1 MFCLLKLVINVV
13 VFACVFLA
21 QDTPWTDA
29 SSTTDDAFDFTFIR
43 NESGH
48 IIKVAV
54 DQAPN
59 DTAVPLFTAN
69 EDTRF
74 ELFTWKN
81 PTQSQLLLLDNSSSI
96 ENSNFDSKLD
106 TRVFIHGW
114 YENRNRDIRIL
125 EKKMI
130 D

>member
-1 MFCLLKLVINVV
+1 MLLCLL
-13 VFACVFLA
+13 VFLA
-21 QDTPWTDA
+21 QDTPWTDP
-29 SSTTDDAFDFTFIR
+29 SSTEDDAFDFTYIR

-48 IIKVAV
+48 IIKVTV

-59 DTAVPLFTAN
+59 DTAVPLFAAN

-114 YENRNRDIRIL
+114 YENRNSDIRIL
-125 EKKMI
+125 EKI